1 MLLTTDVHFS
11 LIMEL
16 LGPLTYRHCFP
27 SCSVLFHSAHMDCGG
42 VWGDDGLR
50 GSGVGGWIGEERET
64 GENDTKIQ
72 RRNRKYLSSQV
83 CIRHVYL

>member
-1 MLLTTDVHFS
+1 MAGKD
-11 LIMEL
+11 
-16 LGPLTYRHCFP
+16 
-27 SCSVLFHSAHMDCGG
+27 GG
-42 VWGDDGLR
+42 KKEEVE
-50 GSGVGGWIGEERET
+50 GEERET